1 MIFEESY
8 TLHNG
13 AAIPKLALGTWFI
26 DDDKAAE
33 AVRAAVNIGYRH
45 IDTAQAYGNE
55 RGVGEGIRT
64 CGIDRKDIFVT
75 SKVAAENKSY
85 ASAMESIEKTLETM
99 GLAYLD
105 MMIIHS
111 PQPWVE
117 VNQSK
122 DRYYKENREVW
133 RALEDALEAGK
144 LRAIGVSNFLE
155 GDLENIFAACRVKPM
170 VNQILCHV
178 GNSPLDLIDYCR
190 KRDIVVEAYSPV
202 AHGEALKGKIA
213 CGDPANS
220 SSAFQVLMAM
230 LYAKGK
236 DGDPM
241 SPEAWAYV
249 DNFIKNVDGKFLNSS
264 GAVHKGAADGEY
276 TVGLT
281 WEDPAAT
288 YVKNGAAVEV
298 VFPKEGAIFPG
309 ESVQII
315 KGAKHMENAKKFV
328 DFMLSQKIQE
338 AAGKTLTVRP
348 LRKGVKL
355 ADYMTPQDTIALFK
369 NYDEGW
375 VAAHKKEVVAEW
387 NKHLENSR
395 Q

>member
-1 MIFEESY
+1 MKRLKKAALAVACAAVLCSVFSGCGGDKKDTAKAAPAEEKVLTVYTARSESLNNLVIPAFEKETGIKVNVIVAGTGPLVKRVASEKDNPQGDILWAADQTMLDSQKELFEKYVSPEDANMID
-8 TLHNG
+8 
-13 AAIPKLALGTWFI
+13 AAKNKTGYFSPAFADPTVFIVNKKLAGDMKIAGF
-26 DDDKAAE
+26 DDLL
-33 AVRAAVNIGYRH
+33 N
-45 IDTAQAYGNE
+45 
-55 RGVGEGIRT
+55 
-64 CGIDRKDIFVT
+64 
-75 SKVAAENKSY
+75 
-85 ASAMESIEKTLETM
+85 
-99 GLAYLD
+99 
-105 MMIIHS
+105 
-111 PQPWVE
+111 P
-117 VNQSK
+117 
-122 DRYYKENREVW
+122 
-133 RALEDALEAGK
+133 
-144 LRAIGVSNFLE
+144 
-155 GDLENIFAACRVKPM
+155 
-170 VNQILCHV
+170 
-178 GNSPLDLIDYCR
+178 
-190 KRDIVVEAYSPV
+190 
-202 AHGEALKGKIA
+202 ALKGKIA

-288 YVKNGAAVEV
+288 YVKNGADVEV
-298 VFPKEGAIFPG
+298 VFP
-309 ESVQII
+309 
-315 KGAKHMENAKKFV
+315 
-328 DFMLSQKIQE
+328 LSQKIQE